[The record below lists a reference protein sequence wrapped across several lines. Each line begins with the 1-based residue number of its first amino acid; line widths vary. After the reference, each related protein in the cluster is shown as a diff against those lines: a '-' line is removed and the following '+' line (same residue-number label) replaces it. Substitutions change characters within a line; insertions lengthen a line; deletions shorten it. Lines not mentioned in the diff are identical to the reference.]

1 MKVFSEV
8 LDKIDRKLKRMAEQ
22 LETTRWLAEAGH
34 FEAAFEHA
42 MRLEDTAER
51 LTLLTR
57 VLPCYTG
64 RPNARS
70 EMEKVILAAHPVEI
84 GFTAEGWFSLRIPL
98 LLPKKEA
105 GSTEFIRAFLYPAVH
120 RFFKDKE
127 PVRYTD
133 CVLIFRHVYSRDRP
147 ERQRRDHDNI
157 EVNMVA
163 DIVAL
168 YTMPDDGPMVCS
180 HYYCSAAGRDERTEI
195 YVVSK
200 TDFKAWLDVEKSMR
214 DEGLELYE
222 KLPPHSQNAYVKRA
236 DF

>member
-1 MKVFSEV
+1 MSLFYHSSFLGASVLCGVAYMKVFSEV

-22 LETTRWLAEAGH
+22 LETTRWLADAGQ
-34 FEAAFEHA
+34 FGAAYEHA
-42 MRLEDTAER
+42 MHLEDTAER

-70 EMEKVILAAHPVEI
+70 EVEKVILAAHPVEI

-133 CVLIFRHVYSRDRP
+133 CVSCPSNPCICWEVSGSI
-147 ERQRRDHDNI
+147 RRSLSN
-157 EVNMVA
+157 
-163 DIVAL
+163 
-168 YTMPDDGPMVCS
+168 
-180 HYYCSAAGRDERTEI
+180 
-195 YVVSK
+195 
-200 TDFKAWLDVEKSMR
+200 
-214 DEGLELYE
+214 
-222 KLPPHSQNAYVKRA
+222 
-236 DF
+236 

>member
-1 MKVFSEV
+1 MKVFLEV
-8 LDKIDRKLKRMAEQ
+8 LDKIDRKLKCMAEL
-22 LETTRWLAEAGH
+22 LETTRWLADAGQ
-34 FEAAFEHA
+34 FDAAFEHA
-42 MRLEDTAER
+42 MHLEDTAER
-51 LTLLTR
+51 VTLLTR
-57 VLPCYTG
+57 ALPAYTG
-64 RPNARS
+64 RPHARS
-70 EMEKVILAAHPVEI
+70 EVEKVILAAHPVEI

-180 HYYCSAAGRDERTEI
+180 WFYCSAAGQDERTEV
-195 YVVSK
+195 YVVPKEEFPS
-200 TDFKAWLDVEKSMR
+200 WLDVGKAMP
-214 DEGLELYE
+214 DVGMELYE
-222 KLPPHSQNAYVKRA
+222 KPPQNG
-236 DF
+236 

>member
-8 LDKIDRKLKRMAEQ
+8 LDKVDRKLKRMAEQ
-22 LETTRWLAEAGH
+22 LETTRWLADAGQ

-70 EMEKVILAAHPVEI
+70 EVEKVILSAHPVEI

-133 CVLIFRHVYSRDRP
+133 CVSCPSNPCICWEVSGSI
-147 ERQRRDHDNI
+147 RRSLSN
-157 EVNMVA
+157 
-163 DIVAL
+163 
-168 YTMPDDGPMVCS
+168 
-180 HYYCSAAGRDERTEI
+180 
-195 YVVSK
+195 
-200 TDFKAWLDVEKSMR
+200 
-214 DEGLELYE
+214 
-222 KLPPHSQNAYVKRA
+222 
-236 DF
+236 